1 MTNKRIE
8 ELRNKH
14 RRNIVFQMEA
24 ESEASII
31 RHFTSKEMFND
42 EELRLLLTII
52 KEEKRTQRL
61 SGTPMATD
69 PNCELPVLDD
79 IATASHSELDVIL
92 RKRFLDQKER
102 YEMYNVDY
110 NVFKVLFTK
119 LTPWG
124 KSQTVDLAEKLFR
137 LMDKREV
144 GYLGFEQVMLALRL
158 ICCGTS
164 TEKLQLLYILH
175 LPPLLTRVETERL
188 VRRTEKV
195 VDNST
200 EEAAEAELFFSD
212 DLDPAQESLKT
223 LPSPYE
229 LLEIAQPDLFSRQ
242 SVFYVDLPESLDG
255 VSDISDLG
263 LARNHNHSENNMTDD
278 FSQLSVNSETT
289 ETSSMP
295 KMGGGGGGKSMCSE
309 TRSMTSIRYLV
320 DPSAN
325 DSRNVLVS
333 AKDLPNMTRA
343 NFFALWITIIELY
356 EQQKDDLMVWYQ
368 KTIDSS
374 SSNSSTAG
382 EPGPSAMQNRQ
393 VMQSFECL
401 SEISKEEEDLVT
413 SSSHSS
419 MVNVSDPDNN
429 GNTVTPKLGSDVQD
443 EDMKIMESELAT
455 LDKEMEET
463 LRPQQR
469 QISFKGFLRHLPESM
484 SAELAKETSVKEGI
498 EKVLKG
504 KLIQSA
510 V

>member
-1 MTNKRIE
+1 
-8 ELRNKH
+8 
-14 RRNIVFQMEA
+14 
-24 ESEASII
+24 
-31 RHFTSKEMFND
+31 MFSSD
-42 EELRLLLTII
+42 ELRLLLTII
-52 KEEKRTQRL
+52 KEEKCNQRM
-61 SGTPMATD
+61 SGTGTSRD
-69 PNCELPVLDD
+69 PNCEEMPVLSDD
-79 IATASHSELDVIL
+79 MVAASNSEMDIIL

-110 NVFKVLFTK
+110 NVFKVLFSK

-124 KSQTVDLAEKLFR
+124 KCQTAVDLAEKLFR

-144 GYLGFEQVMLALRL
+144 GYLNFEQVMLALRL
-158 ICCGTS
+158 ICSGTS
-164 TEKLQLLYILH
+164 IEKLQLLYILH
-175 LPPLLTRVETERL
+175 LPPLLTRVEVERNL
-188 VRRTEKV
+188 RRSEKAP

-212 DLDPAQESLKT
+212 DLDPVQESLKT

-263 LARNHNHSENNMTDD
+263 LRQTAGNSNMDD

-289 ETSSMP
+289 ETTSLP
-295 KMGGGGGGKSMCSE
+295 RTRDANKSMCSD
-309 TRSMTSIRYLV
+309 TRSMSSIRFLL
-320 DPSAN
+320 DPSSST
-325 DSRNVLVS
+325 DGRKVLIA
-333 AKDLPNMTRA
+333 AKHLPNMTKA

-356 EQQKDDLMVWYQ
+356 EKQKDDLMVWYQ

-374 SSNSSTAG
+374 GSEKVVMEEKN
-382 EPGPSAMQNRQ
+382 EPGPSSLNPGAL
-393 VMQSFECL
+393 QSYECL
-401 SEISKEEEDLVT
+401 SEISKDGHDEEEEEGVS

-429 GNTVTPKLGSDVQD
+429 GNTITPKLGSDVQE
-443 EDMKIMESELAT
+443 EDIKMMQSELAK

-463 LRPQQR
+463 MRPQQLQR
-469 QISFKGFLRHLPESM
+469 QISFNVFLKHLPESM
-484 SAELAKETSVKEGI
+484 AAELAKETSIKERI
-498 EKVLKG
+498 ESVLKG